1 MLERLRTV
9 FNSHLERMVRAEMR
23 LLRRPRPAFQVC
35 GYTGVVIAVIL
46 AMVLAIYLS
55 LALWVMTAIVVA
67 AVLTF
72 FGLVMATKIITGEEQ
87 IIYYHHEIA
96 VMIVAALLLWL
107 LGQPLLPYLDL
118 TILGIGMFLTC
129 GRVGCLMVG
138 CCHGRP
144 HSWGVRYRQEHAAS
158 GFTHYY
164 VGVRLFPI
172 QAIESLWVLCIVIAG
187 VIFLLNGYPS
197 GTALAWYVVTYDVGR
212 FCFEFVRGDPD
223 RPYLWGYSQGQ
234 WISVWLMCFV
244 AGAEVSGALPF
255 HMWHFIAT
263 ACLVLAM
270 IAVALHRRSQRI
282 MKFQLLHPRHVEEIA
297 QAIELVS
304 STTTEVTASQAWTVF
319 PKLESIQREIPV
331 ACTSLGV
338 QMSANRIRAAG
349 DTIDHFA
356 ISQRDGEM
364 TERTARILARLILQ
378 LKRATRPGRV
388 LGGNRG
394 VFHLLIH
401 PSGKGAGA
409 L

>member
-1 MLERLRTV
+1 MKLTTELNHYLDGWSRPTVYMLGRSWSS
-9 FNSHLERMVRAEMR
+9 FHLYGFA
-23 LLRRPRPAFQVC
+23 
-35 GYTGVVIAVIL
+35 GL
-46 AMVLAIYLS
+46 ALAIL
-55 LALWVMTAIVVA
+55 LNIALMLKLGLLPGVMSIIIVA
-67 AVLTF
+67 APATF
-72 FGLVMATKIITGEEQ
+72 FALVMATKIITGEEQ

-96 VMIVAALLLWL
+96 VMTVAALLLWL

-118 TILGIGMFLTC
+118 TILGIGAFLAC

-144 HSWGVRYRQEHAAS
+144 HSWGVRYRQEHADA

-172 QAIESLWVLCIVIAG
+172 QLVESLWVLCIVIVG
-187 VIFLLNGYPS
+187 VIFILNDYPP
-197 GTALAWYVVTYDVGR
+197 GTALAWYVVMYDLGR

-244 AGAEVSGALPF
+244 AGAEVDGALPF
-255 HMWHFIAT
+255 HMWHLIAT
-263 ACLVLAM
+263 TCLVLAM
-270 IAVALHRRSQRI
+270 IAVALHRRLQRI

-304 STTTEVTASQAWTVF
+304 STATEVTASHVWTVL
-319 PKLESIQREIPV
+319 PKLESIQREIHV
-331 ACTSLGV
+331 AGTSLGV
-338 QMSANRIRAAG
+338 QMSASRIRGAG
-349 DTIDHFA
+349 DSIDHFA

-364 TERTARILARLILQ
+364 TEGTARILARLILQ
-378 LKRATRPGRV
+378 LKRGTMSGRI
-388 LGGNRG
+388 LSGNEG

-401 PSGKGAGA
+401 PSRKGARV

>member
-9 FNSHLERMVRAEMR
+9 FNSHLERMVRAEVQ
-23 LLRRPRPAFQVC
+23 LLRRPWSAFQVC
-35 GYTGVVIAVIL
+35 GYTGVVFAVIL
-46 AMVLAIYLS
+46 VMVLAIYLS
-55 LALWVMTAIVVA
+55 LALWVMTAIVMA
-67 AVLTF
+67 AVITF

-118 TILGIGMFLTC
+118 TILGIGMFLAC

-144 HSWGVRYRQEHAAS
+144 NSWGVCYSQEHAAA
-158 GFTHYY
+158 GFIPYY

-172 QAIESLWVLCIVIAG
+172 QAVESLWVLGIVIVGTFFVLAG
-187 VIFLLNGYPS
+187 YAS
-197 GTALAWYVVTYDVGR
+197 GTSLAWYVVTYDLGR

-234 WISVWLMCFV
+234 WISVLLMVFV
-244 AGAEVSGALPF
+244 AAAEVSGVLPF
-255 HMWHFIAT
+255 HMWHLIAT

-270 IAVALHRRSQRI
+270 IAVALHRRLQRI

-304 STTTEVTASQAWTVF
+304 STATEVTAWQVWTVF
-319 PKLESIQREIPV
+319 PKLESIQSEIPV

-338 QMSANRIRAAG
+338 QMSASRIRAAG
-349 DTIDHFA
+349 DSIDHFA